1 MTEPDW
7 TELSARAA
15 FESHRLVGWI
25 FWDPTAEAESAE
37 LGLDVPG
44 TYYLVSRAAPL
55 APAGHQAVSAAFYSI
70 SPFFIEFALTL
81 ASERTSYDAIAAVRD
96 RAVVRGLR
104 EYVPELCDGLAE
116 LADPLWAAADALPGA
131 GRVLFAAHRQRPRP
145 DDRLLSAWLAVNCI
159 REWRGDTHFA
169 ILTAE
174 DLSATQ
180 VGILHN
186 AMMDYPPDWIP
197 RSRGSDDAAL
207 EAAMAG
213 LESRGL
219 AADGQ
224 VNAAGLALR
233 TEIEERTDR
242 LAEQPWRLL
251 GLDRTQQLIDLVAP
265 YGGRL
270 LTRIDETAGPQWM
283 PAARLPRFSEGA
295 AS

>member
-1 MTEPDW
+1 MTDW

-44 TYYLVSRAAPL
+44 TYYIVSRAAPL

-70 SPFFIEFALTL
+70 SPFYIELSLAL
-81 ASERTSYDAIAAVRD
+81 ARERTSYAAIAAVRD
-96 RAVVRGLR
+96 RAVVRGLQ
-104 EYVPELCDGLAE
+104 EYVPEICDGLAE
-116 LADPLWAAADALPGA
+116 LAGPLWEAADALPA
-131 GRVLFAAHRQRPRP
+131 SGRVLFAAHREQPRP
-145 DDRLLSAWLAVNCI
+145 DDRLLSAWLAVNSL

-174 DLSATQ
+174 DLSSTQ

-207 EAAMAG
+207 ATAMAD
-213 LESRGL
+213 LEARGL
-219 AADGQ
+219 ATDGR
-224 VNAAGLALR
+224 VNAEGLALR
-233 TEIEERTDR
+233 ADIEQRTDR
-242 LAEQPWRLL
+242 LCERPWRLL
-251 GLDRTQQLIDLVAP
+251 GLERTQALIDLVAP
-265 YGGRL
+265 YGARL
-270 LTRIDETAGPQWM
+270 VTRIDDTAGPQWM

-295 AS
+295 TS